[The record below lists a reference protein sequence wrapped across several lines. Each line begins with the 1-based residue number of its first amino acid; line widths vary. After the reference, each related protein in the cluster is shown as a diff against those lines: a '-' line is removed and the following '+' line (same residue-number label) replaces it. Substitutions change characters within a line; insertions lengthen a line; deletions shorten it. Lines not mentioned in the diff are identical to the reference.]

1 MFLAL
6 IKKRRSIRKF
16 KPQAVEP
23 DKLNLLVE
31 AALRS
36 PSSMGSNP
44 WEFIVVTEKGAL
56 DDLSKAKPHG
66 SIFLKNA
73 PLAIVVCANPKKS
86 GVWVED
92 ASIAATF
99 IQLAAESIGLGS
111 CWIQLRER
119 MHNSNQTSGAY
130 VSGLLQIPE
139 GIEVECII
147 ALGYP
152 DEAKPPHLQENL
164 EYRKIHGGRYGKPFR
179 SSTHPVS
186 PGQ

>member
-1 MFLAL
+1 MFLSL
-6 IKKRRSIRKF
+6 IQKRRSIRKF
-16 KPQAVEP
+16 KAQEVEP
-23 DKLNLLVE
+23 DKIRLLVE
-31 AALRS
+31 AALRA

-44 WEFIVVTEKGAL
+44 WEFIVVTDKGTLDAL
-56 DDLSKAKPHG
+56 SNAKPHG
-66 SIFLKNA
+66 SSFLKNA
-73 PLAIVVCANPKKS
+73 PLAIVVFANPEKS

-119 MHNSNQTSGAY
+119 MHDSNQTSGAY

-139 GIEVECII
+139 GMQLECVI

-164 EYRKIHGGRYGKPFR
+164 EYRKIHAGRYGKPFR
-179 SSTHPVS
+179 S
-186 PGQ
+186 